1 MRTQLKQLLQTA
13 LEQLIQRGDISTYP
27 TSLQIDQTRDPQHG
41 DFASNVAM
49 LLSKPSKLNPRA
61 LAEKIIELLP
71 VNDLLDRVEIA
82 GPGFINFFVKPSAY
96 YPVLTRALSE
106 KDIYGH
112 SDIGQ
117 GKRIHIEYVSANP
130 TGPLHVGHGR
140 GAAYGASLS
149 NVLEAAGYTVHREYY
164 VNDAG
169 RQMRGLALSVWV
181 RYLQLFG
188 EEITLPEKAYQGDYI
203 VDIAKALKAEHTDN
217 FLISA
222 AKINEGLPKEDEN
235 PDAYLDAIVSKMQT
249 LLGEQ
254 NFNCVFAAGLNII
267 LSDIRE
273 DLAEFGVTYQH
284 WFHESEL
291 VKSGM
296 IEHGIEKLKAAGY
309 MYESQGALWFQA
321 TKFGDEE
328 DRVVI
333 RANGLPTYFASDIAY
348 HLHKYEQGFSIIIDV
363 FGADHHGYMPRVKAF
378 LQALDKN
385 PDQFEVLLVQFAI
398 LYRGKVKVPMSTRSG
413 QFVTLREVREEI
425 GNDATR
431 YFYIMRKPEQHLDF
445 DLELAKAQSTENP
458 VYYIQYAHARIC
470 SVFTQLNAKQLSY
483 SSALTEEQFQLL
495 EQSHEKQLLRS
506 LEKYPPLIEYAATQR
521 EPHTIAHY
529 LLELAQQFHTYYNAS
544 QFIVEDDA
552 LRQARLSLV
561 SAVRI
566 VLKNGLTL
574 IGVSAPEIM

>member
-1 MRTQLKQLLQTA
+1 LL
-13 LEQLIQRGDISTYP
+13 
-27 TSLQIDQTRDPQHG
+27 
-41 DFASNVAM
+41 
-49 LLSKPSKLNPRA
+49 
-61 LAEKIIELLP
+61 
-71 VNDLLDRVEIA
+71 
-82 GPGFINFFVKPSAY
+82 
-96 YPVLTRALSE
+96 
-106 KDIYGH
+106 
-112 SDIGQ
+112 
-117 GKRIHIEYVSANP
+117 
-130 TGPLHVGHGR
+130 
-140 GAAYGASLS
+140 
-149 NVLEAAGYTVHREYY
+149 
-164 VNDAG
+164 
-169 RQMRGLALSVWV
+169 
-181 RYLQLFG
+181 
-188 EEITLPEKAYQGDYI
+188 
-203 VDIAKALKAEHTDN
+203 
-217 FLISA
+217 
-222 AKINEGLPKEDEN
+222 
-235 PDAYLDAIVSKMQT
+235 
-249 LLGEQ
+249 
-254 NFNCVFAAGLNII
+254 AGLNTI

-363 FGADHHGYMPRVKAF
+363 FGADHHGYLPRVKAF

-398 LYRGKVKVPMSTRSG
+398 LYRGKVRVPMSTRSG